1 MRSPLSSLA
10 AVDAR
15 AEIERIGLEHA
26 ARYAGFE
33 VTADVDAADV
43 ILRAT
48 TDVCAVSRVT
58 NVDLASGRAVV
69 TITRTL
75 DTQAW
80 SRLRL
85 LINAALEF

>member
-1 MRSPLSSLA
+1 
-10 AVDAR
+10 VEAR

-33 VTADVDAADV
+33 ITTDVDAADV

-48 TDVCAVSRVT
+48 TDVCAVPHGTDVA
-58 NVDLASGRAVV
+58 LASGRAVV

-75 DTQAW
+75 DTQTW

-85 LINAALEF
+85 LVNAALEF